1 MAIDATLGEIKRG
14 ERANEVLE
22 NPLFKEIRNLQ
33 ATGSK
38 GQKARLT
45 SGHALLEGIHLVQTW
60 LGDPALKTLLTSD
73 LGLQN
78 PEISQAVYEHLEI
91 CPEVRVIKLDSAL
104 WDLLSDLVNAP
115 HIAGLLNLPKT
126 MLTSSQSIA
135 TLEGDVVILDRVQDA
150 GNVGSILRTAAAAGF
165 TQVIALSGCAHL
177 WSTKVLRAGMGA
189 HRILDLYEGWSN
201 QQVLSAITAPLLAAA
216 ADAEQDIYSLKKE
229 LLHPVAWV
237 MGSEGQGVS
246 EDLLAQA
253 KGVAIPIDPRV
264 ESLNVSTAAAVCLF
278 ETMRVR
284 RT

>member
-1 MAIDATLGEIKRG
+1 MNFDLITSK
-14 ERANEVLE
+14 E

-38 GQKARLT
+38 GQKARLS
-45 SGHALLEGIHLVQTW
+45 SGQALLEGIHLVQTW
-60 LGDPALKTLLTSD
+60 VGDPVLKILLTSE

-78 PEISQAVYEHLEI
+78 VEISQAVYEHIEI
-91 CPEVRVIKLDSAL
+91 CPDTKVYQLDSAL

-115 HIAGLLNLPKT
+115 HIAALPQ
-126 MLTSSQSIA
+126 LIP
-135 TLEGDVVILDRVQDA
+135 TLGGDVVILDRIQDA

-165 TQVIALSGCAHL
+165 TQVIATTGCAHL
-177 WSTKVLRAGMGA
+177 WSSKVLRAGMGA
-189 HRILDLYEGWSN
+189 HRLLDLYEGWSN
-201 QQVLSAITAPLLAAA
+201 QQVLSAVTASLLAAT
-216 ADAEQDIYSLKKE
+216 ADAEQDLFVMKKD
-229 LLHPVAWV
+229 LLHPIAWI

-253 KGVAIPIDPRV
+253 KGVSIPIDPRV

-284 RT
+284 RG